1 MFPSLKGCFRLFASF
16 GMTAIA
22 SIAVAQDAS
31 IPSENSVDTAV
42 EETVAESPESKQ
54 GDWILADNEPIVDLT
69 EGLIDN
75 RRVYQHFM
83 KRGQAL
89 LEDDRIFTDREMLHA
104 LEAAPGTT
112 HRTRL
117 AVEPVSK
124 EAVFE
129 RCRRASMVVGCLY
142 DCGRC
147 SQIHANLSGGVV
159 VSEDGLVLTN
169 YHVLVREEGKV
180 KGMVAMNHQG
190 ECFSIAEVLAASKS
204 ADVALIRL
212 ACDRPLEAI
221 PIATGSPNPLS
232 PIFVISHPHNEFFA
246 VSTGVVS
253 RLAKSGMPG
262 DSATWLEITAEFS
275 GGSSGSGIFDVS
287 GQLVGLV
294 SRIHPLFRME
304 NGNGSRSGAS
314 SSTQSPANGL
324 PKVFVEQILRRC
336 VPVEAIHG
344 LWEASPR

>member
-1 MFPSLKGCFRLFASF
+1 MKYMSPRGFSQRFALIGLATVASFASSQD
-16 GMTAIA
+16 T
-22 SIAVAQDAS
+22 SIPTQVPNAVATVEPAT
-31 IPSENSVDTAV
+31 TAG
-42 EETVAESPESKQ
+42 PEKQ
-54 GDWILADNEPIVDLT
+54 GDWILADNAPVVDLT

-89 LEDDRIFTDREMLHA
+89 LKDDRILNDGEMLNA
-104 LEAAPGTT
+104 LESAPKVAD
-112 HRTRL
+112 RSLL
-117 AVEPVSK
+117 AVEPVAPES
-124 EAVFE
+124 VFD

-169 YHVLVREEGKV
+169 YHVLVREEGMV
-180 KGMVAMNHQG
+180 KGLVAMNHQG
-190 ECFSIAEVLAASKS
+190 ECFAIAEVLAASKT

-212 ACDRPLEAI
+212 ACDRPLQPV
-221 PIATGSPNPLS
+221 PIATASPKPLS
-232 PIFVISHPHNEFFA
+232 PVTVISHPHNEFYT

-253 RLAKSGMPG
+253 RLARSGMPG

-275 GGSSGSGIFDVS
+275 GGSSGSGIFDAS

-304 NGNGSRSGAS
+304 NGKGGRDGTSSSAQPPSGAM
-314 SSTQSPANGL
+314 

-344 LWEASPR
+344 LWKH

>member
-1 MFPSLKGCFRLFASF
+1 MFPKRQGCLRLFASF
-16 GMTAIA
+16 GMAAIA
-22 SIAVAQDAS
+22 SVAVAQDAS
-31 IPSENSVDTAV
+31 IPSEQSVDSA
-42 EETVAESPESKQ
+42 VAEPVADSPEKKQ
-54 GDWILADNEPIVDLT
+54 GDWILADNRPIVDLT
-69 EGLIDN
+69 KGLIDN

-89 LEDDRIFTDREMLHA
+89 LEDDRIFTDREMILA
-104 LEAAPGTT
+104 LEAAPRTT
-112 HRTRL
+112 PRTRKP
-117 AVEPVSK
+117 VEPVAK

-129 RCRRASMVVGCLY
+129 RCRQASMVIGCLY

-159 VSEDGLVLTN
+159 ISEDGLVLTN

-180 KGMVAMNHQG
+180 KGLVAMNHQG
-190 ECFSIAEVLAASKS
+190 ECFAIAEVLAASKS
-204 ADVALIRL
+204 ADVALIRV
-212 ACDRPLEAI
+212 ASDRPLQAI
-221 PIATGSPNPLS
+221 PMAMESPKPLT
-232 PIFVISHPHNEFFA
+232 PVFVISHPHNEFYT

-275 GGSSGSGIFDVS
+275 GGSSGSGIFDAS

-304 NGNGSRSGAS
+304 NGNGARNGAS
-314 SSTQSPANGL
+314 SQPPAAGV

-344 LWEASPR
+344 LWEATER